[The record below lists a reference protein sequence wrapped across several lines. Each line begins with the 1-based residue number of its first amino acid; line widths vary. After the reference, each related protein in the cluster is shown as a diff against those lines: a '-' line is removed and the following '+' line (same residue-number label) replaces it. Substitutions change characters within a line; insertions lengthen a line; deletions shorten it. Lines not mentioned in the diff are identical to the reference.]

1 MALPGESVFR
11 KLWRFLSDGGQRLR
25 GNGWAILQT
34 AAAASL
40 AYFLA
45 RVVLGHETPFFAP
58 IAAVISIGITLG
70 QRGRRVFELVFGV
83 AVGLA
88 VADLL
93 VIFIGTGAAQIAVV
107 VLLAMGAAVFFVGGV
122 LVANQA
128 AISALLVVVLQPPD
142 VGFSPDR
149 FLDALVGG
157 CVALAISSLFPINPE
172 RLAERAAGPV
182 FRELVEVLEEI
193 SEALADG
200 DRERAERALE
210 RARSLDD
217 TGARRFAET
226 ISAGRETARLAPSR
240 RRALKHLELYA
251 AVGSRLDLAIINT
264 RVLARGAANAVRAA
278 GSMPEPLPGAVRELA
293 RAVSALESYLEES
306 GEPEEA
312 RRCALRAAGDATRLL
327 QERHDL
333 ASSVLV
339 GQIRA
344 AAVDLLRSTGLDQS
358 EALDLLESSAG
369 RASEL

>member
-1 MALPGESVFR
+1 MSEADISG
-11 KLWRFLSDGGQRLR
+11 KLRGFFSEATGRLR
-25 GNGWAILQT
+25 VNAWAVVQT

-40 AYFLA
+40 AYFIA
-45 RVVLGHETPFFAP
+45 RLLLGHDTPFFAP

-88 VADLL
+88 VADVL

-107 VLLAMGAAVFFVGGV
+107 VLLAMSAAVFFVGGV

-157 CVALAISSLFPINPE
+157 GVALAISYLFPINPE
-172 RLAERAAGPV
+172 RLVERKVAPI
-182 FRELVEVLEEI
+182 FRELVEVLEEV
-193 SEALADG
+193 SASMKEG
-200 DRERAERALE
+200 DRERAEAALE
-210 RARSLDD
+210 RVRRLDD
-217 TGARRFAET
+217 TESQSLADT
-226 ISAGRETARLAPSR
+226 ISAGHETARLAPSR

-251 AVGSRLDLAIINT
+251 AAGSRLDLAIINT

-278 GSMPEPLPGAVRELA
+278 GSVPEPMPGAVRELA
-293 RAVSALESYLEES
+293 QAVGALETYLEES

-312 RRCALRAAGDATRLL
+312 RRYALRAAEDATRLL

-344 AAVDLLRSTGLDQS
+344 AAVDLLRSTGLNQS
-358 EALDLLESSAG
+358 EALDLLEETAG